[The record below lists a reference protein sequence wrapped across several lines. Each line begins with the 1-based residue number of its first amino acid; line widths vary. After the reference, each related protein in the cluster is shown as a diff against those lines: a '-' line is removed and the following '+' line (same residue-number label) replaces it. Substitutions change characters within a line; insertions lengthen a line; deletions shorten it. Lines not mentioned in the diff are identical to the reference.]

1 MPSLLQLLIAT
12 PVVVLLHELA
22 HAGMALALTR
32 GKVLVVVGYGPG
44 MKLQLGRLALH
55 VSPLAASGCCVH
67 RATRESGDRAIIA
80 AAGPVA
86 SLMLAV
92 LGWRV
97 SEALGDAHPFLAGL
111 AAAIGIAGLFTTLFT
126 AIPMRY
132 PAELAVGADRDSDGM
147 VVLRSLKRSA

>member
-1 MPSLLQLLIAT
+1 MA
-12 PVVVLLHELA
+12 VLLHELA

-44 MKLQLGRLALH
+44 MKLHMGRLALH

-67 RATRESGDRAIIA
+67 RATRESIDRGIIA

-86 SLMLAV
+86 SLLLAV

-97 SEALGDAHPFLAGL
+97 SEAVAGSSLFVAGL
-111 AAAIGIAGLFTTLFT
+111 LAALGAASAFIALLT
-126 AIPMRY
+126 ALPVRY
-132 PAELAVGADRDSDGM
+132 PAALAIGDDRDSDGM
-147 VVLRSLKRSA
+147 TALTALRRSR

>member
-1 MPSLLQLLIAT
+1 MPSLLQLVIAT
-12 PVVVLLHELA
+12 PIVVLLHELA

-44 MKLQLGRLALH
+44 MKLRLGRLAVHL
-55 VSPLAASGCCVH
+55 SPLAASGCCVH
-67 RATRESGDRAIIA
+67 RATRESSDRAIIA

-92 LGWRV
+92 LGWRT
-97 SEALGDAHPFLAGL
+97 SEVLAGSSPFLAGF
-111 AAAIGIAGLFTTLFT
+111 AAAVGVAGLVTAVFT

-132 PAELAVGADRDSDGM
+132 PAELAVGAERDSDGM
-147 VVLRSLKRSA
+147 VVLRAFRR